1 MRQQITRRRLLIGT
15 GAVGA
20 GTISGISLFS
30 NNATATVSGDFS
42 IPDGETILAD
52 EDLQDVRLSV
62 DPVEW
67 SYSSNADL
75 HGIELELHVGSMP
88 DTVDMIARHTRDDLG
103 TDELT
108 GEETLNGSVMSASD
122 FSISD
127 FETSN
132 GELRRTIVAQLR
144 FYAIR
149 NDEVVAEAIQTESF
163 DVVIRNEELTVD
175 MTLGGTGDVEFKTS

>member
-20 GTISGISLFS
+20 GTISGIALGAD
-30 NNATATVSGDFS
+30 NATATVSGDFE

-52 EDLQDVRLSV
+52 EVLQDVRLSV
-62 DPVEW
+62 NAEYEYV
-67 SYSSNADL
+67 SNADL

-122 FSISD
+122 FSIND

-132 GELRRTIVAQLR
+132 GELRRTVVAQLR

-149 NDEVVAEAIQTESF
+149 NDEVVAEAIQTETF

-175 MTLGGTGDVEFKTS
+175 MTLGGTGTVSFETS

>member
-1 MRQQITRRRLLIGT
+1 MRQQITRRQALLGTGTLATGLIGST
-15 GAVGA
+15 V
-20 GTISGISLFS
+20 LFS
-30 NNATATVSGDFS
+30 NNATATVSGDFE

-52 EDLQDVRLSV
+52 EDIQDVRLSV
-62 DPVEW
+62 DSEW

-75 HGIELELHVGSMP
+75 NGIELELHVGSMP

-175 MTLGGTGDVEFKTS
+175 MTLGGTGTVSFETS

>member
-1 MRQQITRRRLLIGT
+1 MRQQITRRQALLGT
-15 GAVGA
+15 GTLAVGIVSSTA
-20 GTISGISLFS
+20 LFS
-30 NNATATVSGDFS
+30 NNATATVSGNFE

-52 EDLQDVRLSV
+52 EDIQDVRLSV
-62 DPVEW
+62 DSEW

-122 FSISD
+122 FSIND

-132 GELRRTIVAQLR
+132 GELQRTVVAQLR

-175 MTLGGTGDVEFKTS
+175 MTLGGTGTVSFETS

>member
-1 MRQQITRRRLLIGT
+1 MRQQITRRQALLGT
-15 GAVGA
+15 GTLATGLVGS
-20 GTISGISLFS
+20 TVLFS
-30 NNATATVSGDFS
+30 NNATATVSGDFE

-62 DPVEW
+62 DAQYE
-67 SYSSNADL
+67 YQSNANL

-122 FSISD
+122 FSIND

-144 FYAIR
+144 FYALR
-149 NDEVVAEAIQTESF
+149 NDEVVAEAIQTETF

-175 MTLGGTGDVEFKTS
+175 MTLGGTGTVSFKTS

>member
-1 MRQQITRRRLLIGT
+1 MRQQITRRQALLGT
-15 GAVGA
+15 GTLATGLVGS
-20 GTISGISLFS
+20 TVLFS

-132 GELRRTIVAQLR
+132 GELQRTVVAQLR
-144 FYAIR
+144 FYALR
-149 NDEVVAEAIQTESF
+149 NDEVVAEAIQTETF

>member
-1 MRQQITRRRLLIGT
+1 MRQQITRRQALLGTGTLATGLIGST
-15 GAVGA
+15 V
-20 GTISGISLFS
+20 LFS
-30 NNATATVSGDFS
+30 NNATATVSGDFE

-52 EDLQDVRLSV
+52 EVLQDVRLSV
-62 DPVEW
+62 DSEW
-67 SYSSNADL
+67 SYSSNTDL

-175 MTLGGTGDVEFKTS
+175 MTLGGTGTVSFETS

>member
-1 MRQQITRRRLLIGT
+1 MRQQITRRQALLGTGTLATGLIGST
-15 GAVGA
+15 V
-20 GTISGISLFS
+20 LFS

-52 EDLQDVRLSV
+52 EVLQDVRLSV
-62 DPVEW
+62 DSEW

-122 FSISD
+122 FSIND

-144 FYAIR
+144 FYALR
-149 NDEVVAEAIQTESF
+149 NDEVVAEAIQTETF

-175 MTLGGTGDVEFKTS
+175 MTLGGTGTVSFETS

>member
-1 MRQQITRRRLLIGT
+1 MRQQITRRQALLGTGTLATGLIGST
-15 GAVGA
+15 V
-20 GTISGISLFS
+20 LFS
-30 NNATATVSGDFS
+30 NNATATVSGDFE

-52 EDLQDVRLSV
+52 EVLQDVRLSV
-62 DPVEW
+62 DSEW

-132 GELRRTIVAQLR
+132 GELRRTVVAQLR

-149 NDEVVAEAIQTESF
+149 NDDVVAEAIQTETF

-175 MTLGGTGDVEFKTS
+175 MTLGGTGTVSFETS

>member
-1 MRQQITRRRLLIGT
+1 MRQQITRRRLLFGT

-20 GTISGISLFS
+20 GTISGIALGAD
-30 NNATATVSGDFS
+30 NVEATVSGDFE

-52 EDLQDVRLSV
+52 EDIQDVRLSV
-62 DPVEW
+62 DSEW

-75 HGIELELHVGSMP
+75 NGIELELHVGSMP

-149 NDEVVAEAIQTESF
+149 NDEVVAEAIQTETF

-175 MTLGGTGDVEFKTS
+175 MTLGGTGTVSFETS

>member
-30 NNATATVSGDFS
+30 NNATATVSGDFE

-52 EDLQDVRLSV
+52 EDIQDVRLSV
-62 DPVEW
+62 DSEW

-88 DTVDMIARHTRDDLG
+88 DTVDMIARHTREDLG

-108 GEETLNGSVMSASD
+108 GEERLNGSLMSASD
-122 FSISD
+122 FSIND

-175 MTLGGTGDVEFKTS
+175 MTLGGTGPVSFETS

>member
-1 MRQQITRRRLLIGT
+1 MRQQITRRQALLGTGTLATGLIGST
-15 GAVGA
+15 V
-20 GTISGISLFS
+20 LYS
-30 NNATATVSGDFS
+30 NNVEATVSGDFE
-42 IPDGETILAD
+42 IPDGEAILAD
-52 EDLQDVRLSV
+52 EDIQDVRLSV
-62 DPVEW
+62 DATYEYV
-67 SYSSNADL
+67 SNGDL

-88 DTVDMIARHTRDDLG
+88 DTVDMIARHTRGDLG

-149 NDEVVAEAIQTESF
+149 NDEVVAEAIQTETF

-175 MTLGGTGDVEFKTS
+175 MTLGGTGTVSFETS